1 MAIIETR
8 IFTRPDTT
16 VDFHYNI
23 STPTLDAVKA
33 ALKPYHDSGAITSVF
48 SLSEDGLTRTSV
60 TTLIDLTSFA
70 IKETIALLALDA
82 EYVLYDT
89 EHNHQT
95 SSYSLTGIDAPF
107 TYTNVYTFPSAGL
120 SVHDALIDQIN
131 NKNTKNSTNL
141 TNLTVTDTVITVIHT
156 YSNSENYTENYWFDF
171 NLAPDLHSAGVTR
184 TITCA
189 MV

>member
-23 STPTLDAVKA
+23 STPTVDAVKA
-33 ALKPYHDSGAITSVF
+33 AFKPYNDSGAITSVF

-82 EYVLYDT
+82 ECVTYDT
-89 EHNHQT
+89 EHNHRM

-131 NKNTKNSTNL
+131 NKNTKNL

>member
-1 MAIIETR
+1 MAITETR

-16 VDFHYNI
+16 VDFHYNT
-23 STPTLDAVKA
+23 STPTVDAVKA
-33 ALKPYHDSGAITSVF
+33 ALKPYNDSGAITSVF
-48 SLSEDGLTRTSV
+48 SLSEDGLTRTAV

-82 EYVLYDT
+82 ECVPYDT
-89 EHNHQT
+89 EHNHQM

-131 NKNTKNSTNL
+131 NKNTKNL
-141 TNLTVTDTVITVIHT
+141 TNLTVTDTIITVIHT
-156 YSNSENYTENYWFDF
+156 YSNSENYTENYWLDF